1 MEPSLFHPKT
11 RKSRGFTMIELL
23 GAIFVLTFGLLALA
37 GFMGSMRSD
46 TSQSRYMETEAL
58 LASEKLEDLNRYP
71 AVDPAMANGGA
82 LTGTPVAG
90 YSDQV
95 QISTDEGNSVE
106 IITGTTCSGSAG
118 YTTITVQNGIATSQC
133 ATGTPPAPAANVE
146 VFQRQWAIEANQ
158 PASGV
163 RRITV
168 NVTLLSPTVKSGA
181 ASFQATL
188 VRP

>member
-1 MEPSLFHPKT
+1 MELLLYR
-11 RKSRGFTMIELL
+11 RKRSDARGFTLIELL
-23 GAIFVLTFGLLALA
+23 GALFVLTFGLLALA
-37 GFMGSMRSD
+37 GFMSNMSSD

-71 AVDPAMANGGA
+71 AVDPAMANGGSA
-82 LTGTPVAG
+82 TGSPVTG

-106 IITGTTCSGSAG
+106 TITGTTCNGSAG
-118 YTTITVQNGIATSQC
+118 YTTITVQNGLATSVC
-133 ATGTPPAPAANVE
+133 STGTPPTAGANVL
-146 VFQRQWAIEANQ
+146 VFQRQWVIEANQ
-158 PASGV
+158 PESGV

-168 NVTLLSPTVKSGA
+168 NVTLLSPTVKNGA

>member
-1 MEPSLFHPKT
+1 MEPLLLRRKT
-11 RKSRGFTMIELL
+11 RNSRGFTLIELL
-23 GAIFVLTFGLLALA
+23 GSLFVLTFGLLALA
-37 GFMGSMRSD
+37 GLMSSMSSD

-71 AVDPAMANGGA
+71 AIDPAMAAGGG

-95 QISTDEGNSVE
+95 QISTNEGNSVE
-106 IITGTTCSGSAG
+106 IVTGTTCSGSAG
-118 YTTITVQNGIATSQC
+118 YTTITVQNGLATSQC
-133 ATGTPPAPAANVE
+133 AAGTPPAPASTVE
-146 VFQRQWAIEANQ
+146 IFQRQWVIEANQ
-158 PASGV
+158 PESGV

-168 NVTLLSPTVKSGA
+168 NVTLLSPTVKNGA